1 MTTERDYYEIL
12 EITREAT
19 EVEIKKAY
27 RKKAF
32 QYHPDRNP
40 GDKTAEDK
48 FKEATEAY
56 EILKNPQTRQ
66 IYDQYGHAGL
76 KQSAGAGGGFGA
88 GGFSGFDMADALR
101 AFMRDFGGFGGFED
115 IFGGFG
121 GTSSRGRNVQ
131 RGQDLRVD
139 LELSLEEIAE
149 GVSKKI
155 KVDYKKKCEKCDG
168 SGAANDSAKKTCPQC
183 KGSGEVRQ
191 VTRSLLGQMVR
202 VAPCDYCKGEG
213 TIITDFCTEC
223 HGNGLVDDSKKLN
236 VRIPPGVSTGN
247 YITMRGEGS
256 QGYRGG
262 PPGDVV
268 VVITE
273 KEHEYF
279 TRNGDDIVYEV
290 PISFSQAAL
299 GARLNVPTLN
309 GEDVLNIPAGT
320 QSGKIFK
327 FRNKGIKHL
336 RGLGRGDQL
345 VRVVVW
351 TPTKLGPEEKN
362 LFEKLGE
369 NEKINPPKSSKSF
382 FEKLKETLGV

>member
-1 MTTERDYYEIL
+1 MTTEQDYYEIL
-12 EITREAT
+12 DISRDASEEQ
-19 EVEIKKAY
+19 IKKAY
-27 RKKAF
+27 RKKAL

-40 GDKTAEDK
+40 GDKAAEDK

-56 EILKNPQTRQ
+56 EVLKNPQTRQ

-76 KQSAGAGGGFGA
+76 KQRAGAGGFG
-88 GGFSGFDMADALR
+88 GGFAGFDIADALR

-121 GTSSRGRNVQ
+121 GASSRGRAVR

-139 LELSLEEIAE
+139 LQLSLEEIAE

-155 KVDYKKKCEKCDG
+155 KVNYKSKCDTCSG
-168 SGAANDSAKKTCPQC
+168 SGAASEEAKKTCPQC

-202 VAPCDYCKGEG
+202 VSPCDYCKGEG
-213 TIITDFCTEC
+213 SIITDFCPEC
-223 HGNGLVDDSKKLN
+223 HGSGLIDDKKTIT
-236 VRIPPGVSTGN
+236 VRIPPGVTSGN
-247 YITMRGEGS
+247 YLTMSGEGS
-256 QGYRGG
+256 HGPRGG
-262 PPGDVV
+262 PAGDVI

-273 KEHEYF
+273 KEHEHF
-279 TRNGDDIVYEV
+279 TRSGDDIVYEV

-299 GARLNVPTLN
+299 GSKLNVPTLD
-309 GEDVLNIPAGT
+309 GESELNIPAGT
-320 QSGKIFK
+320 QSGKVFK

-345 VRVVVW
+345 IRVTVW
-351 TPTKLGPEEKN
+351 TPTKLGPEEKK
-362 LFEKLGE
+362 LFEQLAR